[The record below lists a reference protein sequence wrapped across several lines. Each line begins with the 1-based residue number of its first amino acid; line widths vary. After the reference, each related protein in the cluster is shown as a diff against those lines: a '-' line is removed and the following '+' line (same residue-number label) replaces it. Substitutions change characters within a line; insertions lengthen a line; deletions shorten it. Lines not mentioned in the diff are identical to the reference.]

1 VNTFPEAWIMGRIVV
16 QINDELEREFRNLVA
31 EIFGVRR
38 GALSQAVE
46 QAIKLWIEKMKLA
59 KKSTLSFR
67 SFEVKPKG
75 EISKDL
81 AQKLLREFRESEEKR
96 LERRVVKL

>member
-1 VNTFPEAWIMGRIVV
+1 MGRIVV